1 MLPSP
6 MSFFDLSHVVYTS
19 CADQD
24 VDAYTVL
31 VLFISISETRACN
44 IGNPKFKNLTKK
56 LRYII
61 LYKSWKNWIFILKI
75 SK

>member
-19 CADQD
+19 CAVQD

-31 VLFISISETRACN
+31 VLIISISETRACN
-44 IGNPKFKNLTKK
+44 IGNPKFK
-56 LRYII
+56 I
-61 LYKSWKNWIFILKI
+61 
-75 SK
+75 